1 MPTECSRDLF
11 GYEVVEGRR
20 VVAAFD
26 GGEVTS
32 DAGGL
37 LLGAT
42 DRAIGLV
49 SRFATCFADSR
60 TQAQVEHSVK
70 AMVAQRV
77 FGIAL
82 GYEDLID
89 HDQLRHDP
97 VLAALAGKL
106 VARRKNCAPL
116 AGKSTLNRLEH
127 APAEPSRYH
136 KIGHDGPAIERLFVD
151 LFLEAHKMPP
161 KRIILD
167 LDATDDPLHG
177 HQEGRLFHGYYDC
190 YCYLR
195 LYAFCGRHLL
205 AARLRRSNI
214 DASAGAVEEIERI
227 VIQIRAHWPKVSILL
242 RADSGFAREELMA
255 WCEANAVDYLF
266 GLARNERL
274 VGAIA
279 AQLAA
284 AKAESLAKS
293 GSARRFADFFWRT
306 LDSWSRSRR
315 VVAKA
320 EHLPK
325 GANPRFIVTSLPAS
339 AADARTLYEDVY
351 CARGEM
357 ENRIKE
363 QGSRPGWGA
372 GPQPR
377 SGREPDLFADRTSAA
392 TMRANQ
398 LRLWFAS
405 FAYVLLDALRRIGLR
420 HSQFATATCG
430 TIRLKLLKIGAQVRK
445 SVRRIKVAMTSACP
459 YKTAY
464 HLAYLYLRR
473 AAF

>member
-1 MPTECSRDLF
+1 MPTQCTRDLF
-11 GYEVVEGRR
+11 GYEVVEGRQ

-42 DRAIGLV
+42 DRAIGLTA
-49 SRFATCFADSR
+49 RFAACFLDDRA
-60 TQAQVEHSVK
+60 QAQVEHTVA

-82 GYEDLID
+82 GYEDLVD

-97 VLAALAGKL
+97 VLATLAGKL
-106 VARRKNCAPL
+106 AARRKNCAPL

-127 APAEPSRYH
+127 APSEPARYH
-136 KIGHDGPAIERLFVD
+136 KIGHDGAAIDRLFVD
-151 LFLEAHKMPP
+151 LFLEAHTRPP
-161 KRIILD
+161 QEIILD

-177 HQEGRLFHGYYDC
+177 HQEGRFFHGYYDC
-190 YCYLR
+190 YCYLP
-195 LYAFCGRHLL
+195 LYVFCGRHLL
-205 AARLRRSNI
+205 AAKLRRSNI
-214 DASAGAVEEIERI
+214 DASAGAVEEVERI
-227 VIQIRAHWPKVSILL
+227 VAQIRACWPRVKILL
-242 RADSGFAREELMA
+242 RADSGFARDELMA
-255 WCEANAVDYLF
+255 WCEANGADYVF

-274 VGAIA
+274 VGAVA
-279 AQLAA
+279 HELALA
-284 AKAESLAKS
+284 EAESLAQ
-293 GSARRFADFFWRT
+293 GGPARRFADFAWRT
-306 LDSWSRSRR
+306 LDSWSHTRR

-325 GANPRFIVTSLPAS
+325 GSNPRFIVTSL
-339 AADARTLYEDVY
+339 AAHAIDARPLYEDVY
-351 CARGEM
+351 CARGEV

-363 QGSRPGWGA
+363 Q
-372 GPQPR
+372 QL
-377 SGREPDLFADRTSAA
+377 DLFAGRTSAA

-405 FAYVLLDALRRIGLR
+405 FAHVLLAALRRIGLR
-420 HSQFATATCG
+420 HTQFATATCG
-430 TIRLKLLKIGAQVRK
+430 TIRLKLLKIGAEVRR
-445 SVRRIKVAMTSACP
+445 SVRRIKVAMASACP
-459 YKTAY
+459 YQAEY

-473 AAF
+473 AAAF